1 MRRAK
6 AVDHDP
12 AESLMR
18 EVGAQ
23 LRQER
28 LRRGEDLDDVAEHLR
43 IKSSYLFA
51 LEQGDLSGMPGRAYA
66 LGFLRS
72 YADHLGFDSED
83 LISRIKSTVD
93 NLTDQTRLR
102 VRTPAPETRLPKTPI
117 VVISL
122 AVIAG
127 IYAGWAYLNRTS
139 RVMVETVAEVP
150 DDLRRSVQA
159 VPEAAGEGSPAADP
173 AVDERASGSAAADAA
188 PAPDLDPRPPLPGD
202 PATPLP
208 SAEPPH
214 ATPGPLAAPEAGP
227 ATEQPGSVAGAVPP
241 ETLAVQPAAG
251 SRPAQ
256 PVAAAQPA
264 APAQTG
270 RDVNDQ
276 PAATGAAAAATADAG
291 RDALALAD
299 PTAGEVQTPQGDAGT
314 IAEARVILRAR
325 EQAWIQISSP
335 TGDYAFTRTLEPGE
349 VVTVPN
355 RADLELWTGNAGGL
369 DIIVDGTPVP
379 VLADASSGSVRRN
392 VSLDPERLLQAARQ
406 R

>member
-51 LEQGDLSGMPGRAYA
+51 LEQGELSGMPGRAYA

-102 VRTPAPETRLPKTPI
+102 VRTPAPESRLPKTPI

-159 VPEAAGEGSPAADP
+159 VPEAAGEGPPAAHP
-173 AVDERASGSAAADAA
+173 AIDQRASDRAAAETA
-188 PAPDLDPRPPLPGD
+188 PAPDHGSRPPLPGE

-214 ATPGPLAAPEAGP
+214 ATPAPLAAPEAGP
-227 ATEQPGSVAGAVPP
+227 AIEQPGSVAGAAPP
-241 ETLAVQPAAG
+241 ETLALQPAAG

-256 PVAAAQPA
+256 PVPAAQPG
-264 APAQTG
+264 APAQIG
-270 RDVNDQ
+270 REVNDQ
-276 PAATGAAAAATADAG
+276 TGAAAAATADAG
-291 RDALALAD
+291 RDALALAV
-299 PTAGEVQTPQGDAGT
+299 PTAGEVPTPQGDAGA
-314 IAEARVILRAR
+314 IAQARVILRAR

-335 TGDYAFTRTLEPGE
+335 SGDYAFTRTLEPGE

-369 DIIVDGTPVP
+369 DIIVDGAPVP
-379 VLADASSGSVRRN
+379 VLADAGSGSVRRN

>member
-18 EVGAQ
+18 ELGAQ
-23 LRQER
+23 LRQQR
-28 LRRGEDLDDVAEHLR
+28 LQRGEDLDDVAQHLR
-43 IKSSYLFA
+43 IKSNYLFA
-51 LEQGDLSGMPGRAYA
+51 LEQGDLSAMPGRAYA

-72 YADHLGFDSED
+72 YADYLGFDGED

-150 DDLRRSVQA
+150 DDLRPRSVEFL
-159 VPEAAGEGSPAADP
+159 PEPADEGSPANPSRDRTAPD
-173 AVDERASGSAAADAA
+173 SAAADVPRSADLEPGPAA
-188 PAPDLDPRPPLPGD
+188 TGD

-208 SAEPPH
+208 STEPSA
-214 ATPGPLAAPEAGP
+214 ATPAPLAVPEAGP
-227 ATEQPGSVAGAVPP
+227 AAAPPGSAARVVPP
-241 ETLAVQPAAG
+241 ETVAVQPAAG
-251 SRPAQ
+251 GVP
-256 PVAAAQPA
+256 
-264 APAQTG
+264 APAQTVPH
-270 RDVNDQ
+270 VNVQ
-276 PAATGAAAAATADAG
+276 PAPTAGAAAAPADAA
-291 RDALALAD
+291 RDTLALAD
-299 PTAGEVQTPQGDAGT
+299 PTTDDAQTQADENAIVEP
-314 IAEARVILRAR
+314 RVILRAR

-369 DIIVDGTPVP
+369 DIIVDGTSVP
-379 VLADASSGSVRRN
+379 VLANAGSGAVRRN
-392 VSLDPERLLQAARQ
+392 VSLDPERLLESTRQ

>member
-18 EVGAQ
+18 ELGAQ

-28 LRRGEDLDDVAEHLR
+28 LRRGEDLDDVAQHLR

-72 YADHLGFDSED
+72 YADHLGFDGED

-150 DDLRRSVQA
+150 DDLRARSVQA
-159 VPEAAGEGSPAADP
+159 VAGGSG
-173 AVDERASGSAAADAA
+173 RG
-188 PAPDLDPRPPLPGD
+188 
-202 PATPLP
+202 
-208 SAEPPH
+208 
-214 ATPGPLAAPEAGP
+214 
-227 ATEQPGSVAGAVPP
+227 VAGGGPCARR
-241 ETLAVQPAAG
+241 AG
-251 SRPAQ
+251 
-256 PVAAAQPA
+256 V
-264 APAQTG
+264 
-270 RDVNDQ
+270 
-276 PAATGAAAAATADAG
+276 
-291 RDALALAD
+291 
-299 PTAGEVQTPQGDAGT
+299 
-314 IAEARVILRAR
+314 
-325 EQAWIQISSP
+325 
-335 TGDYAFTRTLEPGE
+335 
-349 VVTVPN
+349 
-355 RADLELWTGNAGGL
+355 
-369 DIIVDGTPVP
+369 
-379 VLADASSGSVRRN
+379 
-392 VSLDPERLLQAARQ
+392 
-406 R
+406 

>member
-18 EVGAQ
+18 ELGAQ

-28 LRRGEDLDDVAEHLR
+28 LQRGEDLDDVAQHLR
-43 IKSSYLFA
+43 IKSGYLFA
-51 LEQGDLSGMPGRAYA
+51 LEQGDLSAMPGRAYA

-72 YADHLGFDSED
+72 YADYLGFDGED

-150 DDLRRSVQA
+150 DDLRPGSVQA
-159 VPEAAGEGSPAADP
+159 LPEVAEERSPAADP
-173 AVDERASGSAAADAA
+173 SPDVRTPDGAAVNVTPTADLEPA
-188 PAPDLDPRPPLPGD
+188 PALPAAPGD
-202 PATPLP
+202 PATPRPSTEP
-208 SAEPPH
+208 SA
-214 ATPGPLAAPEAGP
+214 ATPAPLAVPEAGP
-227 ATEQPGSVAGAVPP
+227 AAAPPGSVARVAPA
-241 ETLAVQPAAG
+241 ETLAVQPTSG
-251 SRPAQ
+251 SVP
-256 PVAAAQPA
+256 

-270 RDVNDQ
+270 PQVNVQ
-276 PAATGAAAAATADAG
+276 PAPTAGAAAAPADAAG
-291 RDALALAD
+291 DTLVLAD
-299 PTAGEVQTPQGDAGT
+299 PSADEAQTHADENAL
-314 IAEARVILRAR
+314 AEQRVILRAR

-335 TGDYAFTRTLEPGE
+335 AGDYALTRTLEPGE

-379 VLADASSGSVRRN
+379 VLADAGSGSVRRH
-392 VSLDPERLLQAARQ
+392 VSLDPERLLQVTQQ

>member
-18 EVGAQ
+18 ELGAQ

-28 LRRGEDLDDVAEHLR
+28 LQRGEDLDDVAQHLR
-43 IKSSYLFA
+43 IKSGYLFA
-51 LEQGDLSGMPGRAYA
+51 LEQGDLSAMPGRAYA

-72 YADHLGFDSED
+72 YADYLGFDGED

-150 DDLRRSVQA
+150 DDLRPGSVQA
-159 VPEAAGEGSPAADP
+159 LPEVAEERSPAADP
-173 AVDERASGSAAADAA
+173 SPDVRTPDGAAVNVTPTADLEPA
-188 PAPDLDPRPPLPGD
+188 PALPAAPGD
-202 PATPLP
+202 PATPRPSTEP
-208 SAEPPH
+208 SA
-214 ATPGPLAAPEAGP
+214 ATPAPLAVPEAGP
-227 ATEQPGSVAGAVPP
+227 AAAPPGSVARVAPA
-241 ETLAVQPAAG
+241 ETLAVQPTSG
-251 SRPAQ
+251 SVP
-256 PVAAAQPA
+256 

-270 RDVNDQ
+270 PQVNVQ
-276 PAATGAAAAATADAG
+276 PAPTAGAAAAPADAAG
-291 RDALALAD
+291 DTLVLAD
-299 PTAGEVQTPQGDAGT
+299 PSADEAQTHADENA
-314 IAEARVILRAR
+314 IAEQRVILRAR

-335 TGDYAFTRTLEPGE
+335 AGDYALTRTLEPGE

-379 VLADASSGSVRRN
+379 VLADAGRGSVRRH
-392 VSLDPERLLQAARQ
+392 VSLDPERLLQVTQQ

>member
-18 EVGAQ
+18 ELGAQ

-28 LRRGEDLDDVAEHLR
+28 LKRGEDLDDVAQHLR

-51 LEQGDLSGMPGRAYA
+51 LEQGDLSGLPGRAYA

-72 YADHLGFDSED
+72 YADYLGFDGED

-93 NLTDQTRLR
+93 NLTDRTRLR
-102 VRTPAPETRLPKTPI
+102 VRTPAPETRLPKTP
-117 VVISL
+117 VVVMSL

-150 DDLRRSVQA
+150 DDLRARSAQPL
-159 VPEAAGEGSPAADP
+159 PEVADEGSPAADP
-173 AVDERASGSAAADAA
+173 TAERAPDGAAADVTPTA
-188 PAPDLDPRPPLPGD
+188 DLEPEPPLPGTTGD
-202 PATPLP
+202 SEPPP
-208 SAEPPH
+208 SAEPPQ
-214 ATPGPLAAPEAGP
+214 ATPGPLVPEAGP
-227 ATEQPGSVAGAVPP
+227 WLDQPGSVPGVVPP
-241 ETLAVQPAAG
+241 ETLAAQPAAG
-251 SRPAQ
+251 SVPAASAQ
-256 PVAAAQPA
+256 AAAQTDPQA
-264 APAQTG
+264 
-270 RDVNDQ
+270 NEQ
-276 PAATGAAAAATADAG
+276 PGTGAASAATAGAG
-291 RDALALAD
+291 SDALALAD
-299 PTAGEVQTPQGDAGT
+299 PTAEDVQTSREH
-314 IAEARVILRAR
+314 EAMVETRVILRAR
-325 EQAWIQISSP
+325 EEAWIQISSP
-335 TGDYAFTRTLEPGE
+335 SGDYAFTRTLEPGE

-355 RADLELWTGNAGGL
+355 RADLVLWTGNAGGL

-379 VLADASSGSVRRN
+379 VLADAGSGSVRRN

>member
-51 LEQGDLSGMPGRAYA
+51 LEQGELSAMPGRAYA

-117 VVISL
+117 VLISL

-139 RVMVETVAEVP
+139 RVLVETVAEVP
-150 DDLRRSVQA
+150 DDLRRSVEA
-159 VPEAAGEGSPAADP
+159 SPEALDEGSSAGKPAI
-173 AVDERASGSAAADAA
+173 ERASDSAAADAA
-188 PAPDLDPRPPLPGD
+188 PAPDLEREPPPGAAGD
-202 PATPLP
+202 PGTPP
-208 SAEPPH
+208 SLAEPPH
-214 ATPGPLAAPEAGP
+214 ATPAPEAGP
-227 ATEQPGSVAGAVPP
+227 ALEHPASVAGVVPP

-256 PVAAAQPA
+256 PAAAQPA

-270 RDVNDQ
+270 RDVNDP
-276 PAATGAAAAATADAG
+276 PAATGAAAAAIANVG

-299 PTAGEVQTPQGDAGT
+299 QTAGAVQTPQG
-314 IAEARVILRAR
+314 AESALAEPRVIVRAR

-335 TGDYAFTRTLEPGE
+335 SGDYAFTRTLEPGE
-349 VVTVPN
+349 VITVPN

-379 VLADASSGSVRRN
+379 VLADAGSGAVRRN
-392 VSLDPERLLQAARQ
+392 VPLDPERLLQAARQ

>member
-18 EVGAQ
+18 ELGAQ

-28 LRRGEDLDDVAEHLR
+28 LQRGEDLDDVAQHLR
-43 IKSSYLFA
+43 IKPSYLFA

-72 YADHLGFDSED
+72 YADHLGFDGEE
-83 LISRIKSTVD
+83 LISRVKSTVD

-139 RVMVETVAEVP
+139 RVVVETVAEVP
-150 DDLRRSVQA
+150 DELRARAGQPLPEVADQA
-159 VPEAAGEGSPAADP
+159 PPAADP
-173 AVDERASGSAAADAA
+173 SPDERAPDGAAADLTPTADLEAA
-188 PAPDLDPRPPLPGD
+188 PPLPGTTGD
-202 PATPLP
+202 SATPPP
-208 SAEPPH
+208 SAEPPR
-214 ATPGPLAAPEAGP
+214 APPEPLAVPEAGP
-227 ATEQPGSVAGAVPP
+227 SVEPSDPGARVAPS

-251 SRPAQ
+251 S
-256 PVAAAQPA
+256 VS
-264 APAQTG
+264 APAQTSPH
-270 RDVNDQ
+270 VNDQ
-276 PAATGAAAAATADAG
+276 PAPTGIASTATG
-291 RDALALAD
+291 DALAMAD
-299 PTAGEVQTPQGDAGT
+299 PTADDDVPTQGDQNAIG
-314 IAEARVILRAR
+314 AARVILRAR

-335 TGDYAFTRTLEPGE
+335 SGDYAFTRTLEPGE

-379 VLADASSGSVRRN
+379 VLADAGSGSVRRN
-392 VSLDPERLLQAARQ
+392 VSLDPERLLHAARQ

>member
-18 EVGAQ
+18 ELGAQ

-28 LRRGEDLDDVAEHLR
+28 LKRGEDLDDVAQHLR

-72 YADHLGFDSED
+72 YADYLGFDGED

-93 NLTDQTRLR
+93 NLTDRTRLR
-102 VRTPAPETRLPKTPI
+102 VRTPAPETRLPKTP
-117 VVISL
+117 VVVMSL

-150 DDLRRSVQA
+150 DDLRARSAQPL
-159 VPEAAGEGSPAADP
+159 PEVADEGSPVADP
-173 AVDERASGSAAADAA
+173 SPDVRAPDGA
-188 PAPDLDPRPPLPGD
+188 PADVTPTADLEHGPPLPGTTGD
-202 PATPLP
+202 SEPPP
-208 SAEPPH
+208 SAEPPQ
-214 ATPGPLAAPEAGP
+214 ATPGPLVPEAGP
-227 ATEQPGSVAGAVPP
+227 SLDEPGSVPGVVPP
-241 ETLAVQPAAG
+241 ETLAAQPAAG
-251 SRPAQ
+251 SVPAASAQ
-256 PVAAAQPA
+256 AAAQTDPQA
-264 APAQTG
+264 
-270 RDVNDQ
+270 NEQ
-276 PAATGAAAAATADAG
+276 PGTGAASAATAGAG
-291 RDALALAD
+291 SDALALAD
-299 PTAGEVQTPQGDAGT
+299 PTAEDVQTSREH
-314 IAEARVILRAR
+314 EAMVETRVILRAR
-325 EQAWIQISSP
+325 EEAWIQISSP
-335 TGDYAFTRTLEPGE
+335 SGDYAFTRTLEPGE

-355 RADLELWTGNAGGL
+355 RADLVLWTGNAGGL

-379 VLADASSGSVRRN
+379 VLADAGSGSVRRN

>member
-18 EVGAQ
+18 ELGAQ

-28 LRRGEDLDDVAEHLR
+28 LQRGEDLDDVAQHLR
-43 IKSSYLFA
+43 IKSGYLFA
-51 LEQGDLSGMPGRAYA
+51 LEQGDLSAMPGRAYA

-72 YADHLGFDSED
+72 YADYLGFDGED

-150 DDLRRSVQA
+150 DDLRPGSVQA
-159 VPEAAGEGSPAADP
+159 LPEVAEERSPAADP
-173 AVDERASGSAAADAA
+173 SPDVRTPDGAAVNVTPTADLEPA
-188 PAPDLDPRPPLPGD
+188 PALPAAPGD
-202 PATPLP
+202 PATPRPSTEP
-208 SAEPPH
+208 SA
-214 ATPGPLAAPEAGP
+214 ATPAPLAVPEAGP
-227 ATEQPGSVAGAVPP
+227 AAAPPGSVARVAPA
-241 ETLAVQPAAG
+241 ETLAVQPTSG
-251 SRPAQ
+251 SVP
-256 PVAAAQPA
+256 

-270 RDVNDQ
+270 PQVNVQ
-276 PAATGAAAAATADAG
+276 PAPTAGAAAAPADAAG
-291 RDALALAD
+291 DTLVLAD
-299 PTAGEVQTPQGDAGT
+299 PSADEAQTHADENA
-314 IAEARVILRAR
+314 IAEQRVILRAR

-335 TGDYAFTRTLEPGE
+335 AGDYALTRTLEPGE

-379 VLADASSGSVRRN
+379 VLADAGSGSVRRH
-392 VSLDPERLLQAARQ
+392 VSLDPERLLQVTQQ

>member
-18 EVGAQ
+18 ELGAQ

-28 LRRGEDLDDVAEHLR
+28 LKRGEDLDDVAQHLR
-43 IKSSYLFA
+43 IKSGYLFA

-72 YADHLGFDSED
+72 YADYLGFDGED

-102 VRTPAPETRLPKTPI
+102 VRTPAPESRLPKTP
-117 VVISL
+117 VVVMSL

-139 RVMVETVAEVP
+139 RVTVETVAEVP
-150 DDLRRSVQA
+150 DDLRARSDQA
-159 VPEAAGEGSPAADP
+159 LPAVADEGSPAVADEATPAADP
-173 AVDERASGSAAADAA
+173 SPDVPAPDSAAADLTPTA
-188 PAPDLDPRPPLPGD
+188 DLESPLPGTTGAS
-202 PATPLP
+202 ATPP
-208 SAEPPH
+208 SAEPPQ
-214 ATPGPLAAPEAGP
+214 ASPGPLVPEAGP
-227 ATEQPGSVAGAVPP
+227 AAEQPGAVAGVAPP
-241 ETLAVQPAAG
+241 ETPAMQPGAG
-251 SRPAQ
+251 SPPGTPAPTEPQANARPA
-256 PVAAAQPA
+256 PA
-264 APAQTG
+264 
-270 RDVNDQ
+270 R
-276 PAATGAAAAATADAG
+276 AAAAAAADAEQ
-291 RDALALAD
+291 DALALAE
-299 PTAGEVQTPQGDAGT
+299 PTPGDART
-314 IAEARVILRAR
+314 EADQNAIVEPRVLLRAR

-335 TGDYAFTRTLEPGE
+335 SGDYAFTRTLEPGE

-355 RADLELWTGNAGGL
+355 RADLVLWTGNAGGL
-369 DIIVDGTPVP
+369 DIIVDGAPVP
-379 VLADASSGSVRRN
+379 ALAGAGSGTVRRN
-392 VSLDPERLLQAARQ
+392 VSLDPERLLETARQ

>member
-18 EVGAQ
+18 ELGAQ

-28 LRRGEDLDDVAEHLR
+28 LQRGEDLDDVAQHLR
-43 IKSSYLFA
+43 IKSGYLFA
-51 LEQGDLSGMPGRAYA
+51 LEQGDLSAMPGRAYA

-72 YADHLGFDSED
+72 YADYLGFDGED

-150 DDLRRSVQA
+150 DDLRPGSVQA
-159 VPEAAGEGSPAADP
+159 LPEVAEERSPAADP
-173 AVDERASGSAAADAA
+173 SPDVRTPDGAAVNVTPTADLEPA
-188 PAPDLDPRPPLPGD
+188 PALPAAPGD
-202 PATPLP
+202 PATPRPSTEP
-208 SAEPPH
+208 SA
-214 ATPGPLAAPEAGP
+214 ATPAPLAVPEAGP
-227 ATEQPGSVAGAVPP
+227 AAAPPGSVARVAPA
-241 ETLAVQPAAG
+241 ETLAVQPTSG
-251 SRPAQ
+251 SVP
-256 PVAAAQPA
+256 

-270 RDVNDQ
+270 PQVNVQ
-276 PAATGAAAAATADAG
+276 PAPTAGAAAAPADAAG
-291 RDALALAD
+291 DTLVLAD
-299 PTAGEVQTPQGDAGT
+299 PSADEAQTHADENA
-314 IAEARVILRAR
+314 IAEQRVILRAR

-335 TGDYAFTRTLEPGE
+335 AGDYALTRTLEPVE

-379 VLADASSGSVRRN
+379 VLADAGSGSVRRH
-392 VSLDPERLLQAARQ
+392 VSLDPERLLQVTQQ